1 MHSFRGC
8 WFVIIVFMIGIGAG
22 AEAQT
27 PAGEVQRDPAKIALI
42 RQILT
47 ETKAID
53 LAVAAMETS
62 LPAQRAANPRI
73 PAVFWDRL
81 SALVHARSDSLA
93 TMFVD
98 IYNRHFSADDLKQLL
113 EFYRSPT
120 GRKLLA
126 ETPAI
131 ARESY
136 IAGQSWGMQLGAEVA
151 RQLAAEGIQMPQQ
164 R

>member
-1 MHSFRGC
+1 MHSSRTC
-8 WFVIIVFMIGIGAG
+8 RFVAIAFMIAFAVRAG
-22 AEAQT
+22 AQT
-27 PAGEVQRDPAKIALI
+27 PAGDVPRDPAKIALI

-81 SALVHARSDSLA
+81 SALVHTRSDSLGS
-93 TMFVD
+93 MFID
-98 IYNRHFSADDLKQLL
+98 IYNRHFSTDDLKQLL

-120 GRKLLA
+120 GRRLLA

-131 ARESY
+131 ARESF